1 MEQQTGKIMMV
12 SNSKSFDVLR
22 NPISNLRL
30 PKPGKQADRRNPS
43 KNYSHSG
50 VNTMEEHP

>member
-1 MEQQTGKIMMV
+1 MEQQTGKIMIV
-12 SNSKSFDVLR
+12 SNSISFNVLR

-30 PKPGKQADRRNPS
+30 SKPGKQAERRNPS

-50 VNTMEEHP
+50 VNTMKEHP